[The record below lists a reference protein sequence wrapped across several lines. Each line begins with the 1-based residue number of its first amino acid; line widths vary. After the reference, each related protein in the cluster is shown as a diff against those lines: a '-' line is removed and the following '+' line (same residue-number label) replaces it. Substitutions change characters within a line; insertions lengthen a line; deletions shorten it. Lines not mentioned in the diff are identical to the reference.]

1 MFSFVFFLNLFLTSL
16 SFSVVETWVV
26 VRRGD
31 KEERRGEGLGELSTW
46 DSVGIR
52 ANDGTAVTTAVL
64 PVHVDHKA
72 DLVDRAV

>member
-31 KEERRGEGLGELSTW
+31 RGEKRRGTRELSTW

-52 ANDGTAVTTAVL
+52 ATDGPALL